1 MKAAIRK
8 ILSAGQ
14 TSLEVESDVVGVHIT
29 RVVVSGLYLD
39 GGDPPLVWFLSGT
52 LPQIFALKDG
62 NVRFMPATAK
72 GDLLVVEIA
81 P

>member
-1 MKAAIRK
+1 MRAAIRK

-14 TSLEVESDVVGVHIT
+14 TSLEVESGVVGVHIT
-29 RVVVSGLYLD
+29 RVVVSGLYFD
-39 GGDPPLVWFLSGT
+39 GNEPPLVWLLSGT
-52 LPQIFALKDG
+52 LPKVFALKDSEIH
-62 NVRFMPATAK
+62 FTPPAVE